1 MRLGKKTDRCEG
13 MKAIEREYEVA
24 ELARK
29 ALEDALTQHSD
40 LLTAE
45 GQTIMSHSAPRGV
58 SLRRRVTAPTPT

>member
-1 MRLGKKTDRCEG
+1 